1 LCVAIVV
8 IVTGLALFALDK
20 LVSGAL
26 LTVGWALLGFVL
38 LTIGFAIKH
47 RPWRMAGLVALAFS
61 LARAVFHDMARV
73 ETIYRILSFIGL
85 GVILLVLAFLYA
97 KNREKLAKWL

>member
-1 LCVAIVV
+1 VV
-8 IVTGLALFALDK
+8 IVTALAVFALDK

-26 LTVGWALLGFVL
+26 LTVSWALLGFVL
-38 LTIGFAIKH
+38 LAIGFAIKQ
-47 RPWRMAGLVALAFS
+47 RSYRMAGLVVLAFS
-61 LARAVFHDMARV
+61 LAHAVLHDMARV